1 MLYDLHYSNKY
12 NFLPLLPKLLGVN
25 HLQEPVQRP
34 HGFPVFQ
41 WFYCVK
47 GQGEFIINGQ
57 RSIISKGQGLLIY
70 PHISHSYKGL
80 TSDWT
85 VHLIGFGGNACTEI
99 LQTLHMLESGV
110 YHFSNS
116 DIFPTHIENL
126 LYLSQRDITE
136 KETELSKACYSML
149 LDLSPSIRQI
159 HNTTATYENEL
170 VRKLIDYMEE
180 KYACDIS
187 LNELTDY
194 VNLSKEYMCNLFKH
208 TMHQTIMQYLQTV
221 RISRARI
228 FLIQYPEKHVAEIAH
243 MCGFESPSYF
253 GKVFKKIAGCT
264 PDNFRR

>member
-1 MLYDLHYSNKY
+1 M
-12 NFLPLLPKLLGVN
+12 
-25 HLQEPVQRP
+25 
-34 HGFPVFQ
+34 
-41 WFYCVK
+41 
-47 GQGEFIINGQ
+47 
-57 RSIISKGQGLLIY
+57 
-70 PHISHSYKGL
+70 
-80 TSDWT
+80 
-85 VHLIGFGGNACTEI
+85 
-99 LQTLHMLESGV
+99 

-149 LDLSPSIRQI
+149 LDLSHCIRQI
-159 HNTTATYENEL
+159 HNTTVTYENEL

-187 LNELTDY
+187 LNELADY

-243 MCGFESPSYF
+243 MCGFESSSYF